1 MSDNI
6 PFYAQEIPCN
16 MDSEHDLG
24 QRTDPDL
31 PDFNIPDDFD
41 WSDSM
46 DAFDWSAND
55 VPDALGSC
63 NAGPIST
70 VFNNC
75 PIATCTFGPCTL
87 EVLGVHIHHAHEF
100 LEEGRAVL
108 NATTCKTRKCPLW
121 RCGKHLVANQL
132 MAHIQT
138 HDSNDLEAAKST
150 LEMEGFLIEGTTQNG
165 IAVRVICPVC
175 RTITAD
181 AVQFMRHLST
191 DHLQTS
197 TSTSGGYVHFEQWK
211 AYWRQN
217 IPKDSAAE
225 LKNLLP
231 WSRIDYFL
239 AFTRILK
246 YRCPCCSFSVA
257 DVGGRFWAQA
267 NQYQKEKH
275 ALIQE
280 HHLSFLRPEAEVVA
294 ELYPYRMAI
303 LRLCPEFV
311 THPVFADFNQLSQQ
325 STAMITET

>member
-63 NAGPIST
+63 NAGPISSGLANHPRRASPLSALAVPMT
-70 VFNNC
+70 LTNNQCSLFNNC

-108 NATTCKTRKCPLW
+108 NATTCKT
-121 RCGKHLVANQL
+121 Q
-132 MAHIQT
+132 
-138 HDSNDLEAAKST
+138 AAKST